1 MRTPNILLI
10 MTDQQRADS
19 LGCYGGAAVRTPA
32 LDRLAA
38 EGVRFDRC
46 AVNATI
52 CTPSRAS
59 IMTGRPVPGHGVYK
73 LHDNLPADQVLFPR
87 LLQRSGYATA
97 LIGKLHVSGRVT
109 EAARRHTGDG
119 FEVYE
124 WCMDPAIHLDS
135 PLNSYAA
142 WLARLHPEFLARL
155 QREGKNARYHPA
167 EAHFS
172 RWAADRTIAFLRGR
186 DRSRPFFCKMSL
198 FDPHD
203 PFDDYPLECASLV
216 NTSLLADPI
225 AVAETAAP
233 VPSGI
238 RRERERL
245 ACPTRRDEL
254 DSIRLGYCASV
265 GFLDQ
270 EIGRVLSVVDD
281 EGLAGDTLV
290 IFVSDHGDSMGDHGL
305 LTKGAWFYEACVRV
319 PLIMRLPG
327 RLAAGRAFDGLVQ
340 PHDLAATV
348 LAAAGVDPAS
358 WSALMPHSRDLVAV
372 ARGEAPARDHAVC
385 LYRNTGY
392 GPGGRYFDPPI
403 HATMFRDRRWKLNV
417 YHDVGGGAAEPEG
430 ELYDLDEDPR
440 EQRNLWA
447 DRRRADV
454 RSRLANRLMDWMVDM
469 DRTYTGTRGGE
480 AVTRKV
486 G

>member
-1 MRTPNILLI
+1 

-19 LGCYGGAAVRTPA
+19 LGCYGGRAVPTPA

-38 EGVRFDRC
+38 QGTRFDRC
-46 AVNATI
+46 TVNATI

-73 LHDNLPADQVLFPR
+73 LHDNLPPDQVLFPR
-87 LLQRSGYATA
+87 LLQRAGYATA

-109 EAARRHTGDG
+109 EAQRRHVGDG
-119 FEVYE
+119 FDTYQ

-135 PLNSYAA
+135 PLNAYAA
-142 WLARLHPEFLARL
+142 WLAERHPAFLERLE
-155 QREGKNARYHPA
+155 REGKKVRNHPA
-167 EAHFS
+167 EAHFT

-203 PFDDYPLECASLV
+203 PFDDYPLECGSLV
-216 NTSLLADPI
+216 NTSLLPDPI
-225 AVAETAAP
+225 AVAETSAP
-233 VPSGI
+233 IPSGI

-245 ACPTRRDEL
+245 ACPATREQL
-254 DSIRLGYCASV
+254 DPIRLGYHASI
-265 GFLDQ
+265 GFLDR
-270 EIGRVLSVVDD
+270 EIGRVLAVLD
-281 EGLAGDTLV
+281 EERLTDDTLV
-290 IFVSDHGDSMGDHGL
+290 IFVSDHGESMGDRGL
-305 LTKGAWFYEACVRV
+305 LTKGAWFYEECVRV
-319 PLIMRLPG
+319 PLIMRFPG
-327 RLAAGRAFDGLVQ
+327 RLASGRAVDALVQ

-348 LAAAGVDPAS
+348 LAAAGVDPVEWA
-358 WSALMPHSRDLVAV
+358 ALMPHSRDLLAV
-372 ARGEAPARDHAVC
+372 ARGEAPGRDHAVSV
-385 LYRNTGY
+385 YRNTGY
-392 GPGGRYFDPPI
+392 GPGGRYFEPPI

-417 YHDVGGGAAEPEG
+417 YHDVGMGAAEPEG
-430 ELYDLDEDPR
+430 ELYDLDADPR

-447 DRRRADV
+447 DRRCAGV
-454 RSRLANRLMDWMVDM
+454 RTHLASRLMDWMVDM

-480 AVTRKV
+480 AVTFQV